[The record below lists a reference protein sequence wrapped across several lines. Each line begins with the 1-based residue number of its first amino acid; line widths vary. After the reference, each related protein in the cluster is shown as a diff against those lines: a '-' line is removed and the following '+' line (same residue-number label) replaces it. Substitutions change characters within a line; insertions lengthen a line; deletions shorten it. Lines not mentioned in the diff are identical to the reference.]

1 MVLAWSLDMK
11 QKVSPKTNQS
21 SLISKMFC
29 VSTEWYL
36 MKRGKKME
44 NNDAKKEME
53 LLFHTTDALVKA
65 EELIQK
71 QDKMLENIILKT
83 IEILANEIRKN

>member
-1 MVLAWSLDMK
+1 MQTFIANG
-11 QKVSPKTNQS
+11 QK
-21 SLISKMFC
+21 
-29 VSTEWYL
+29 
-36 MKRGKKME
+36 GKKME

-83 IEILANEIRKN
+83 IEILAREIRKN

>member
-1 MVLAWSLDMK
+1 
-11 QKVSPKTNQS
+11 
-21 SLISKMFC
+21 
-29 VSTEWYL
+29 
-36 MKRGKKME
+36 ME